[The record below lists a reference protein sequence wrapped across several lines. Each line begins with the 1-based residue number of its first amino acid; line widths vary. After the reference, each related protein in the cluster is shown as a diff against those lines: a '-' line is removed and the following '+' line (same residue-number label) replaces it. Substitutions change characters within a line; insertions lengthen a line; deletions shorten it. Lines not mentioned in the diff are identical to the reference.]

1 MNGGAAW
8 LALACLAGCAE
19 TAAVAPRT
27 PPQAQRALLE
37 EDDLWAMIPAESD
50 LVLFADLAKL
60 RQSPWTG
67 ETFDKVSSTS
77 TSSQTAVDPAIDQ
90 MRTMD
95 RVIFAKVPALH
106 DDASVL
112 VAQGSG
118 DREIMRRGFR
128 QGRATV
134 ETSTYRGAELLVR
147 GDEALAFVGKRTVL
161 SGYTLA
167 VRAAIDCNV
176 GLAAAIESES
186 WLKHLRGELERGQSS
201 KTPVASLYVR
211 LQPATRQALMQEM
224 GEGEFLEELGS
235 RIDLGSDLDV
245 MVIGVVRTEGQ
256 ARDLAA
262 RLAERIR
269 ELRARPIV
277 AAFGLG
283 SVVDSL
289 RFSAKDN
296 QVRGGLHVSQTERA
310 QISARMAMVGEMLA
324 KIRADSRAQDGAPNH
339 DNAKPNQDK
348 QNP

>member
-1 MNGGAAW
+1 MNGAGQW
-8 LALACLAGCAE
+8 LVLACLAGCAE
-19 TAAVAPRT
+19 AAAVAPGA

-60 RQSPWTG
+60 RQSPWTV
-67 ETFDKVSSTS
+67 ETFDKVSSS
-77 TSSQTAVDPAIDQ
+77 TSGQPAADPAIDQ

-112 VAQGSG
+112 VAQGAG
-118 DREIMRRGFR
+118 DREIMRHGFR

-176 GLAAAIESES
+176 GLAATIESES
-186 WLKHLRGELERGQSS
+186 WLKHLRGELDRDQSS
-201 KTPVASLYVR
+201 KTPVAALYVR

-245 MVIGVVRTEGQ
+245 AVIGVVRTDGQ

-283 SVVDSL
+283 SVIDSL

-296 QVRGGLHVSQTERA
+296 QVRGGLHVSQSERA

-324 KIRADSRAQDGAPNH
+324 KLRADSRGQDGAPNH

-348 QNP
+348 KNP